1 MERIYN
7 YDFYERLRE
16 YCNTASEDEGK
27 KNEVN
32 GQLDQSKEAGE
43 AAASEEGYPDY
54 KWEMNA
60 SMPSVALGLVS
71 AEDESAKATGLDGN
85 VNDKKGRKSALSSF
99 KSSIQQA
106 SSFLNALDRLLAD
119 NLENLYIAEYSMQLF
134 SYYTVDKENG
144 SARNAEDIIG
154 ISGYKLSEHKPYK
167 AEVEYILWGNTSS
180 ATNVRCTVAT
190 IFAIRMLF
198 NSLFAFTNQK
208 IATTAKA
215 TAAAIAG
222 AAPYL
227 IPVVQVIVQL
237 AYAGIETANDMSK
250 IKNGYAVTIIKSDKS
265 WATFPFNGNNTL
277 EFGMDY
283 SEYLR
288 LFLNINMLAGKGD
301 VKLARIADCIQVN
314 TDFDILKGYTMLA
327 VEAKVAVKT
336 TFMKKVSD
344 LTSGGWNQPGNSY
357 DVTYQSILGY

>member
-1 MERIYN
+1 M
-7 YDFYERLRE
+7 
-16 YCNTASEDEGK
+16 
-27 KNEVN
+27 
-32 GQLDQSKEAGE
+32 
-43 AAASEEGYPDY
+43 
-54 KWEMNA
+54 
-60 SMPSVALGLVS
+60 
-71 AEDESAKATGLDGN
+71 
-85 VNDKKGRKSALSSF
+85 
-99 KSSIQQA
+99 
-106 SSFLNALDRLLAD
+106 
-119 NLENLYIAEYSMQLF
+119 
-134 SYYTVDKENG
+134 
-144 SARNAEDIIG
+144 
-154 ISGYKLSEHKPYK
+154 
-167 AEVEYILWGNTSS
+167 
-180 ATNVRCTVAT
+180 
-190 IFAIRMLF
+190 
-198 NSLFAFTNQK
+198 
-208 IATTAKA
+208 
-215 TAAAIAG
+215 
-222 AAPYL
+222 